1 MPEVTPQEYLE
12 MFGDYESEVESMV
25 AAQSD
30 RNVARTDDDAVVS
43 NSDQG
48 TAVKPIRPISSIR
61 RRQNKN
67 KRSNRGG
74 EMASV
79 KRPRTVKAS
88 RKKEQDITIFV
99 NSVSGKII
107 TLNIKTSDTVDDVKA
122 KIEDSVFGIRK
133 ECQELILADTVL
145 QDGFRVSDYAIEQE
159 STIHLVIMS
168 TVDIRCVVDI
178 NLRELGSRA
187 EFGPASITKTFK
199 SGDVIGNVRLWVTY
213 ELVFGRYEYEDEDPL
228 WMQSLTFMNLYFKGI
243 KLRDEQTI
251 SDCGINSDD
260 CELQFLDSS
269 EDFTAA

>member
-99 NSVSGKII
+99 NSVSGKTI
-107 TLNIKTSDTVDDVKA
+107 TLNIKASDTVDAVKA
-122 KIEDSVFGIRK
+122 KVEDSVFGICK

-145 QDGFRVSDYAIEQE
+145 EDGFKVSDYEIEQE
-159 STIHLVIMS
+159 STINLVITS

-178 NLRELGSRA
+178 RIREPGGTVPTVT
-187 EFGPASITKTFK
+187 FTKTFK
-199 SGDVIGNVRLWVTY
+199 SRDIIANVRSWVTDEMLHGRFQY
-213 ELVFGRYEYEDEDPL
+213 ENEDDL
-228 WMQSLTFMNLYFKGI
+228 WWEFFRFPGMNLYFKGT
-243 KLRDEQTI
+243 KLRDGQTV

-260 CELQFLDSS
+260 CELQFLCCSQ
-269 EDFTAA
+269 DFRAA